1 MCGCGASSFGVLRY
15 EKTVLERFLFEFE
28 ETSRSS
34 RVLEEQIFKSNKSFM
49 HRVTFL
55 NFSHFEV
62 CINCSNYIV
71 TLNLVKIML

>member
-1 MCGCGASSFGVLRY
+1 MFDTVGAELMFRLRVRVCGRGASSFGVFSDT
-15 EKTVLERFLFEFE
+15 KTVLKRFLFECE

-55 NFSHFEV
+55 NFSHF
-62 CINCSNYIV
+62 
-71 TLNLVKIML
+71 

>member
-1 MCGCGASSFGVLRY
+1 MCVCGCGASSFGVLRY

-55 NFSHFEV
+55 NFSHF
-62 CINCSNYIV
+62 
-71 TLNLVKIML
+71 